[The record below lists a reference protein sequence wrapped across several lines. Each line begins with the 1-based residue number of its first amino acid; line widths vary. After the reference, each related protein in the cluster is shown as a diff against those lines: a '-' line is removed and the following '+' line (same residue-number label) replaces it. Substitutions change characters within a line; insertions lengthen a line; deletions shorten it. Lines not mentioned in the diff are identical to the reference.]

1 VGRSTCSTGIA
12 EGEASGDLEQ
22 SQALLKGAYSDVEK
36 AAEAGEITS
45 TVEGDVTD
53 SLDYVRDGDG
63 KFVKAKPGTVPP
75 SAFITLIEEKKSA
88 LKQILAAA

>member
-22 SQALLKGAYSDVEK
+22 SQALLKRAYSDVEK

-53 SLDYVRDGDG
+53 SLDYVHDGDG
-63 KFVKAKPGTVPP
+63 KIVKAKPGTVPP